1 MEAMEQ
7 EQHEA
12 TVEILDGSDFEDED
26 AKVDA
31 KVVTLKEICETPG
44 QVDAKT
50 ITVIATL
57 AEIDDAKDT
66 QFGRVQNMMLSDEEG
81 FRVRL
86 TIWKDIV
93 NQLADFGP
101 QLYSTVE
108 LKNVVWTTTP
118 SDKIA
123 FNHGSSPHELEF
135 LGSSTIR
142 CLKAQ
147 DLKSILFEKIDNLSS
162 NYLYKTISLR
172 GKVTNITRNTV
183 RRDNTEWISVILEQG
198 NKKQIEVAFFGQ
210 TTKQVKFKVDQRIAI
225 IGAKFGIYKQKFQIK
240 PNTFTQIVM

>member
-1 MEAMEQ
+1 M
-7 EQHEA
+7 
-12 TVEILDGSDFEDED
+12 
-26 AKVDA
+26 
-31 KVVTLKEICETPG
+31 
-44 QVDAKT
+44 
-50 ITVIATL
+50 
-57 AEIDDAKDT
+57 
-66 QFGRVQNMMLSDEEG
+66 
-81 FRVRL
+81 RL

-101 QLYSTVE
+101 QLYSTIE

-123 FNHGSSPHELEF
+123 FNHSSSPHELEF

-183 RRDNTEWISVILEQG
+183 RRDNTEWISFILE
-198 NKKQIEVAFFGQ
+198 
-210 TTKQVKFKVDQRIAI
+210 QVKFKVDQRIAI
-225 IGAKFGIYKQKFQIK
+225 IGAKFSIYKQKFQIK